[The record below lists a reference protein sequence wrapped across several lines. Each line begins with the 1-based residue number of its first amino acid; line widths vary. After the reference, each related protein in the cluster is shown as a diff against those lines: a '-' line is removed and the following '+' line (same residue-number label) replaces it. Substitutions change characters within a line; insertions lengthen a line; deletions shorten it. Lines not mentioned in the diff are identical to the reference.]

1 MVIIGGGVIGCE
13 FAYILASLGCRVYI
27 IEALDRL
34 LPVKG
39 IDHFASSLILRE
51 MKKNLRYQSA

>member
-51 MKKNLRYQSA
+51 MKKT